1 MIIYSF
7 FIYYFVMEHNWTCV
21 VIPLYYFDAKIRA
34 NTTARD
40 HRSTLLLPAPA
51 GPLPHQLS
59 KAIYVRILIG

>member
-21 VIPLYYFDAKIRA
+21 VIPLYYFDAKIE